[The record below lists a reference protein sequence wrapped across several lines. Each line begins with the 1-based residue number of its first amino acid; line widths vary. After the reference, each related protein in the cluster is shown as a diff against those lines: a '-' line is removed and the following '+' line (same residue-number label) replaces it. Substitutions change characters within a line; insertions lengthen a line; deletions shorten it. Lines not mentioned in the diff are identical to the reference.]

1 MMSLVSHD
9 WLELL
14 VRILHVAQTEVE
26 AIHNGLVIEA
36 SVGRKHIK
44 GIVVLQRAET
54 QGALAGERGSR
65 AGLALEAG
73 EHKLLGI
80 RGERRGLL
88 LLLLTQA
95 QPVQ

>member
-26 AIHNGLVIEA
+26 AIHKGLVVEA
-36 SVGRKHIK
+36 AIGRKHVK
-44 GIVVLQRAET
+44 GIVVLQWAKP
-54 QGALAGERGSR
+54 QGAFPWEHSSR
-65 AGLALEAG
+65 AGLTLQAG

-80 RGERRGLL
+80 GGKSRGLL
-88 LLLLTQA
+88 LLLTEA
-95 QPVQ
+95 QSVQ

>member
-1 MMSLVSHD
+1 MMSLVGHD

-26 AIHNGLVIEA
+26 AIHKGLVVEA
-36 SVGRKHIK
+36 FVGRKHVK
-44 GIVVLQRAET
+44 GIAVLQGAET
-54 QGALAGERGSR
+54 WGALPGEHSSGAGW
-65 AGLALEAG
+65 ALEVG
-73 EHKLLGI
+73 EHKLLGV
-80 RGERRGLL
+80 RGKSRGL